1 MFNLKS
7 ILAIVDFRHDQHYAL
22 PRAIELA
29 HKFDLKITVISN
41 IYETFFDFLTSEN
54 HNSEIKANAIR
65 ENRLRLKALI
75 AEQNT
80 NGLEIELHS
89 IWSPNLKD
97 DLSRFINEQSYDL
110 VLKTTR
116 THNILK
122 KLIFTPTDWHLL
134 RDTKTNIL
142 FVKKSSHPEFS
153 NIIGA
158 INIDDD
164 TEHKELNEKII
175 IATTSLA
182 QAFHCKS
189 NILNVF
195 PWTMVQY
202 EKFKHLFKEK
212 DFFTTK
218 KERHEQKVKRV
229 VDSILK
235 ANSAKLNG
243 KVIIAEGLEPEDT
256 IPSIIKSTKADLLVM
271 GTVGRSGLEAAVIGN
286 TAEKILD
293 DINCEVLAIK

>member
-1 MFNLKS
+1 MFNLRS
-7 ILAIVDFRHDQHYAL
+7 ILAIVDFRHKQHYAL

-29 HKFDLKITVISN
+29 HKFGLKITVVSN
-41 IYETFFDFLTSEN
+41 VYETFFDFLTSEN
-54 HNSEIKANAIR
+54 HNDEIKTNAIK
-65 ENRLRLKALI
+65 ENDSLLKNLVL
-75 AEQNT
+75 EHNT
-80 NGLEIELHS
+80 EGLEIEFHS

-116 THNILK
+116 THNVLK

-142 FVKKSSHPEFS
+142 FVQKSGSTEFT

-164 TEHKELNEKII
+164 VEHKELNEKII
-175 IATTSLA
+175 VATTSLA

-195 PWTMVQY
+195 PWTLVQF

-212 DFFTTK
+212 DFFTIK
-218 KERHEQKVKRV
+218 KEKHEQKAKTIVEG
-229 VDSILK
+229 ILK

-243 KVIIAEGLEPEDT
+243 KVIIAEGLEPEET
-256 IPSIIKSTKADLLVM
+256 IPSIIESTKADLLVM
-271 GTVGRSGLEAAVIGN
+271 GTVGRSGLDAAVIGN

-293 DINCEVLAIK
+293 DIDCEVLAIK